1 MDFEPPKRY
10 VVSTEDANDLRR
22 RFSHHEPKTPDQSDR
37 YTMLR
42 TLFRDLAFALLELTP
57 HSREQALMLT
67 KLEEAAFWG
76 AASIARN
83 E

>member
-1 MDFEPPKRY
+1 
-10 VVSTEDANDLRR
+10 
-22 RFSHHEPKTPDQSDR
+22 
-37 YTMLR
+37 MLR